1 MVGEGTPDVE
11 LPEIGHALAPVLAV
25 VPRDRQPLLIA
36 AAERLAAARYR
47 EWAAAT
53 HDETFKRELLECAT
67 REEEI
72 AARIEGLYP
81 DAAEGQRALLA
92 AHPEVQDINR
102 TLFTG
107 RPMPDQFTIQARGER
122 LGAATW
128 RAFARHATDE
138 TARETFLECALL
150 EEASAA
156 VLEHVVGPS

>member
-53 HDETFKRELLECAT
+53 HDETFRRELLECAT

-92 AHPEVQDINR
+92 AHPDVQEINR
-102 TLFTG
+102 TLFAG

-138 TARETFLECALL
+138 TARETFLACALL